1 MTPRSYGDA
10 YEMTMNEWRA
20 TRERVLEYRAKA
32 IRAKMTREQRVA
44 DELSDGFVA
53 EDMAKCEHAD
63 LVRVF
68 TAVLKGK

>member
-1 MTPRSYGDA
+1 MTPRSYGETSEVSA
-10 YEMTMNEWRA
+10 NEWRV
-20 TRERVLEYRAKA
+20 TRERVLAARAEL